1 MKESEEIVKLL
12 QQLHSDQNIAGM
24 KRFGI
29 ASDNMYGVSVTTL
42 RKIAKTYK
50 KNHELALELWKIG
63 ALETR
68 MLATLIDEK
77 EKVTKRQMDE
87 WTRVFDNWAVCDGAC
102 FNLFRYLSFADTKV
116 YQYAKSNEEF
126 VRRTAFSLIAGMAI
140 GVKSLDDSVFIP
152 YLDLIVNYSED
163 ERNFVRKAVNWALR
177 QIGKRNK
184 CLHKEALKIA
194 KQLKESENKTARWIG
209 SDAYRELTNPKIIA
223 RIK

>member
-1 MKESEEIVKLL
+1 MKEAEELVK
-12 QQLHSDQNIAGM
+12 QLEKQYNAANAARNA
-24 KRFGI
+24 RFGI
-29 ASDNMYGVSVTTL
+29 VSKKVYGVPNPML
-42 RKIAKTYK
+42 RKMAKPYK
-50 KNHELALELWKIG
+50 NNHELALELWQID

-68 MLATLIDEK
+68 MLATLIDDK
-77 EKVTKRQMDE
+77 TKVTKRQMDE

-102 FNLFRYLSFADTKV
+102 FNLFRYLSFADAKV